1 MFEDE
6 YFFKKWMIILDN
18 DNSNNDTEDNV
29 DDNALEGKEHILNY

>member
-29 DDNALEGKEHILNY
+29 DDNVLEGKEHIY